1 MPNLKK
7 WVNLSFLFCGIV
19 TWIFLRE
26 IFEVVFSAVGF
37 VQPGWL
43 LAPSD
48 IAGVAAGL
56 AVFVFFVKWPRA
68 NGYLESVLVELSKVT
83 WPARKET
90 IISTGV
96 VAVLAAIATVCVL
109 FFDTV
114 WAWIARSILY

>member
-7 WVNLSFLFCGIV
+7 WVSLSFLFCGVI
-19 TWIFLRE
+19 TAIFLRE
-26 IFEVVFSAVGF
+26 IFEVVFNAVGF
-37 VQPGWL
+37 VQSGWL

-48 IAGVAAGL
+48 IAGVVVGL

-68 NGYLESVLVELSKVT
+68 NGYLENVLVELSKVT

-90 IISTGV
+90 VISTGV
-96 VAVLAAIATVCVL
+96 VAVLVSIATAIVL
-109 FFDTV
+109 FFDTI